1 MAAEKASEGAVAPPL
16 IFEVKHCTQCDKH
29 VSNHCS
35 EDESTYLQH
44 SERMI
49 KLIVQILA
57 SVGLSHDNVTF
68 HVNHRI
74 MKATSMGL
82 DAVDSDSCKKN
93 LVLQELLCK
102 PGGKVDAPKT
112 ANKVSAWNAAGEAAM
127 GAHTTQKE
135 KEAKVRSEQKK
146 KEEEFATPEAR
157 NALRERIERYRK
169 EKKDPVKRTAD
180 EELPETSSAWQK
192 QVSVDFA
199 AKASFS
205 RQVTSPKARQSV
217 RPPAKPIRYY
227 FPAEVVPGVVSPV
240 PLTAGRLGL
249 FEVTA
254 FDFDCAIANELY
266 SKKRSHKFPEPEC
279 TSLLAALLSFLIT
292 SAEKRGH
299 AEVVKQVYAVAA
311 THGDLEIKFLRPLRR
326 PSLQVAEALFQ
337 DAPKDADDAPA
348 SAATNEEAIAAFF
361 HIGAQPK
368 KKK

>member
-29 VSNHCS
+29 VSNHCG

-82 DAVDSDSCKKN
+82 DAKKN
-93 LVLQELLCK
+93 LVLV
-102 PGGKVDAPKT
+102 GGKVDAPNT

-135 KEAKVRSEQKK
+135 KEEKIRSEQKK

-169 EKKDPVKRTAD
+169 EKKDPVKRAAD

-227 FPAEVVPGVVSPV
+227 FPAEVVPGIVSPV

-361 HIGAQPK
+361 HIGAQAK
-368 KKK
+368 KTK